1 MEAATRIVAELRP
14 DPPTLRDKA
23 QVEGLLLLSERHRVP
38 RRQTATQA
46 LPTFLEG
53 FSEGLHP
60 GANPLQG
67 GGFDEVDDRVTITT
81 AEAAYGRWW
90 QHVIVLAGVNP
101 VRGRAPARQ
110 LFRAASAAGT
120 RLDIIV
126 PPLTTAGCDKA
137 TATSMRE
144 LLGNTA
150 MEVKVNR
157 RQVDQF
163 FQEW

>member
-1 MEAATRIVAELRP
+1 M
-14 DPPTLRDKA
+14 
-23 QVEGLLLLSERHRVP
+23 
-38 RRQTATQA
+38 
-46 LPTFLEG
+46 
-53 FSEGLHP
+53 
-60 GANPLQG
+60 
-67 GGFDEVDDRVTITT
+67 
-81 AEAAYGRWW
+81 
-90 QHVIVLAGVNP
+90 
-101 VRGRAPARQ
+101 
-110 LFRAASAAGT
+110 
-120 RLDIIV
+120 